1 MSKVSKK
8 ISCTSKTEKACNRQ
22 KSCIYVNGAK
32 RQYCR
37 TKKAPVKKV
46 VAKKTPV
53 KKATPKTKPL
63 PKKKSP
69 RPPPPSYAPPKLKEP
84 IKKEVAKKKL
94 PKKEIKPKKESESNN
109 EIDIFI
115 KKKLKNKET
124 LWKASKT
131 NIFLGLLYIFKKH
144 QAITCNPIIKQD
156 SLTKKYS
163 IQGYQDYQIFY
174 TPKNPNVLKGM
185 DITTK
190 KLQGV
195 YKLFLI
201 RDDFFDILKK
211 CKLSGKRFVICLLY
225 INFVDTAHQN
235 VIIFDFK
242 KNTCE
247 RFEPYGMLF
256 HKFQTVSFETMLEDA
271 LDKELKAYVK
281 LFDKSMTYLP
291 PSKFCPERSF
301 QFYNDYYGS
310 EYYDDP
316 GGFCSIWSLWWTD
329 LRLSNPDIPQHKLI
343 DFSKNKIKKT
353 DLSFK
358 QFIRNYANFIQ
369 NNRKQVLKDIK
380 ISDEMT
386 KTIIKKKLKF
396 THPDHFLDAIL
407 DSLDF

>member
-1 MSKVSKK
+1 MSQVSKK
-8 ISCTSKTEKACNRQ
+8 ISCTSKTEKACNRL
-22 KSCIYVNGAK
+22 KSCIYVNGTK

-37 TKKAPVKKV
+37 TKKAQVKKV

-53 KKATPKTKPL
+53 KKASPKTKPL
-63 PKKKSP
+63 SIKKSP
-69 RPPPPSYAPPKLKEP
+69 RPPPPNYPPPKLKEP
-84 IKKEVAKKKL
+84 KKKEVAKNKL
-94 PKKEIKPKKESESNN
+94 PKKEIESNN

-115 KKKLKNKET
+115 KKKLKNKQT
-124 LWKASKT
+124 LWNASKT

-144 QAITCNPIIKQD
+144 QAITCNPIIKQN

-174 TPKNPNVLKGM
+174 APINPSVLKGLNN
-185 DITTK
+185 DEITTK
-190 KLQGV
+190 KLQGA

-211 CKLSGKRFVICLLY
+211 CKLSGKRFIICLLY
-225 INFVDTAHQN
+225 INFIDTAHQN
-235 VIIFDFK
+235 VIIFDLE

-271 LDKELKAYVK
+271 LDKEMKAYVK
-281 LFDKSMTYLP
+281 LFDKTMTYLP

-310 EYYDDP
+310 EYYNDP
-316 GGFCSIWSLWWTD
+316 SGFCSIWSLWWTD
-329 LRLSNPDIPQHKLI
+329 LRLSNPDIPQSKLI

-380 ISDEMT
+380 LSEEMT

-396 THPDHFLDAIL
+396 SQRDQFLDAIL

>member
-8 ISCTSKTEKACNRQ
+8 ISCTSKTEKACNRL
-22 KSCIYVNGAK
+22 KSCIYVNGPK

-37 TKKAPVKKV
+37 SKKAQVKKV
-46 VAKKTPV
+46 AAKKTPV
-53 KKATPKTKPL
+53 KKESPKTKPL
-63 PKKKSP
+63 PIKKSP
-69 RPPPPSYAPPKLKEP
+69 RPPPPSYSPPKLKES
-84 IKKEVAKKKL
+84 IKKEVAKNKL
-94 PKKEIKPKKESESNN
+94 PKKEIESNN

-115 KKKLKNKET
+115 KKKLKNKQT
-124 LWKASKT
+124 LWNASKT
-131 NIFLGLLYIFKKH
+131 NIFLGLLYIFKKY
-144 QAITCNPIIKQD
+144 QAITCNPIIKQN

-174 TPKNPNVLKGM
+174 APINPSVLKGINN
-185 DITTK
+185 DEITTK
-190 KLQGV
+190 KLQGA

-211 CKLSGKRFVICLLY
+211 CKLSGKRFIICLLY
-225 INFVDTAHQN
+225 INFIDTAHQN
-235 VIIFDFK
+235 VIIFDLE

-271 LDKELKAYVK
+271 LDKEMKAYVK
-281 LFDKSMTYLP
+281 LFDKTMTYLP

-316 GGFCSIWSLWWTD
+316 SGFCSIWSLWWTD
-329 LRLSNPDIPQHKLI
+329 LRLSNPDIPQSKLI

-380 ISDEMT
+380 LSEEMT

-396 THPDHFLDAIL
+396 SQRDQFLDAIL